1 MSTYTYQAN
10 FGDKDSLN
18 PGSPGKVIKGSDF
31 DIEFVNIEQA
41 VASKADLAGA
51 NFTGNI
57 KMANLD
63 VTSTLTVANLV
74 IEGNV
79 TGTIDGGT
87 Y

>member
-10 FGDKDSLN
+10 FGAKDNLN
-18 PGSPGKVIKGSDF
+18 PGSPGKVIKGADF

-41 VASKADLAGA
+41 IGSKADLDGSD
-51 NFTGNI
+51 FTGNT
-57 KMANLD
+57 KMANLE
-63 VTSTLTVANLV
+63 VTGTLTVANLV